1 MVDRVK
7 FKKLRPFGGD
17 TLAILSELSDDVLIA
32 LKDRFKTYTAMGN
45 ALGISGATICK
56 EFKKRKI
63 GVNKLIKVSDKELI
77 KYRENGLT
85 YEEIGEI
92 LKVSAN
98 TVSNEYKARGIN
110 IEIETSRLLS
120 NVSNEELINLRLSGL
135 SYSEIADKFKVSKSL
150 INREFNIRN
159 IKDGTIN
166 RKYKLVEIDNSLLA
180 SLRLDGNSYE
190 RIAEMLGVSV
200 NTAHMEYKRRGL
212 KD

>member
-1 MVDRVK
+1 M
-7 FKKLRPFGGD
+7 
-17 TLAILSELSDDVLIA
+17 AILSELSDDVLID

-45 ALGISGATICK
+45 ALGISWATICK
-56 EFKKRKI
+56 ESKKRKI

-110 IEIETSRLLS
+110 IEIETSRLLG
-120 NVSNEELINLRLSGL
+120 NVSNEELINLRLNGL

-166 RKYKLVEIDNSLLA
+166 RKYKLVEIDNSLLE